1 MRDIIGSA
9 TARVDADPKNA
20 TREIARLI
28 RPPLLRKII
37 ANESTPPPPPL
48 CGHFKR
54 STSIRGSRRG
64 MISMTIIVK
73 RKSARVPPL
82 LSGIMLEADRVW
94 IRVISVN

>member
-37 ANESTPPPPPL
+37 ANESTPPSPSSLWSLQTVHVDPWLEEGDDIDDNYRETEIGACTPL
-48 CGHFKR
+48 RDYAR
-54 STSIRGSRRG
+54 SRSGLDSR
-64 MISMTIIVK
+64 
-73 RKSARVPPL
+73 
-82 LSGIMLEADRVW
+82 
-94 IRVISVN
+94 N

>member
-54 STSIRGSRRG
+54 SRSAREGG